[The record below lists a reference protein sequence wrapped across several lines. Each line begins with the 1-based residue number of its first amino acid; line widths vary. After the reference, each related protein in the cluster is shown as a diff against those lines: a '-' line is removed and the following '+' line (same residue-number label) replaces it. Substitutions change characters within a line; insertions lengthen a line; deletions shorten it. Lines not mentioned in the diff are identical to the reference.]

1 MPVHGEA
8 IVEHPSD
15 AEAIPSAEAS
25 DGLGEASAHVMAT
38 GPGIPQATYG
48 PTHSGNVARFSSG
61 TAGSSGTGS
70 SVHVDH
76 TIGHDSY
83 ECNHVNGVT
92 FPPRVSS
99 SAGAGEVRPIYSV
112 SGGHSFGGN
121 LLGSPAALGGQ
132 LCRSQFCMQFRLRRV
147 AALPMKCRGSADCL
161 LQLG

>member
-1 MPVHGEA
+1 MPVQREA

-25 DGLGEASAHVMAT
+25 DGLGEASAHGMAT

-61 TAGSSGTGS
+61 TGS

-83 ECNHVNGVT
+83 ECNHVNGLR
-92 FPPRVSS
+92 F
-99 SAGAGEVRPIYSV
+99 
-112 SGGHSFGGN
+112 H
-121 LLGSPAALGGQ
+121 LGS
-132 LCRSQFCMQFRLRRV
+132 V
-147 AALPMKCRGSADCL
+147 H
-161 LQLG
+161 QLGRAKSGPFLV

>member
-112 SGGHSFGGN
+112 SGGTVLAGIFWAVPQRLGASYAGLSFACN
-121 LLGSPAALGGQ
+121 
-132 LCRSQFCMQFRLRRV
+132 
-147 AALPMKCRGSADCL
+147 SACVEWRHFP
-161 LQLG
+161 